1 MGRSLTCFSNND
13 QNLLHFWFGNPVNS
27 TLSRNRNLS
36 TFFAFCHDDYF
47 PGIVFQLFVCYP
59 INFYKDVSKDSFIK
73 PWHWLKS
80 LLVNYKH
87 IIIIIIMF
95 PSIWSYL
102 KLICLVHVVK
112 FPHLHKDF
120 GKCLT
125 YFCNYVQHIYGKYKM
140 F

>member
-13 QNLLHFWFGNPVNS
+13 QNLFHFWFGNPVNS

-36 TFFAFCHDDYF
+36 TFFRFLSWR
-47 PGIVFQLFVCYP
+47 LFSRYCFSNIRLLP
-59 INFYKDVSKDSFIK
+59 DSFFKDVSKDSFIQ

-87 IIIIIIMF
+87 IIIIML

-112 FPHLHKDF
+112 FPHSHKDF
-120 GKCLT
+120 WKCLT
-125 YFCNYVQHIYGKYKM
+125 YFCNSLQHIQ
-140 F
+140 